1 MPIFWRCPSCRS
13 LVSLRNHQCR
23 CGTKLPKNGERTY
36 VVQVRFKG
44 QRKSATVNSLS
55 LAREVEAR
63 LKNELIQAYY
73 TGQSRE
79 TRNLTVKKFCEEI
92 YFPWAET
99 ENKSFSKAKIY
110 FYKWI
115 FPAIGNKKLI
125 ELTPFDFE
133 KIKTRILQADRA
145 PRTVQHV
152 LALIKAALNKAR
164 DWGFFSKDNPVSKV
178 KVPRFDNRRIRFLTP
193 EEAHQ
198 LLEECKK
205 RTTPHN
211 LIYPIVLLA
220 LSTGMR
226 AGEIFKLK
234 VQDVDLEEEIIH
246 IRDTKSGENRIAFMS
261 EEVKKE
267 ISHLIQGKKGNEY
280 VFCKPDGRPFTEVPD
295 VWKTIIRDLK
305 FNEGITDPRE
315 KVVFHTLRH
324 TFCSWLAMEGVPLH
338 VIKELAG
345 HKTIQMT
352 ERYAHLMP
360 DIRKKAVEK
369 IFSLLKK

>member
-1 MPIFWRCPSCRS
+1 MPIFWRCPVCRS
-13 LVSLRNHQCR
+13 MVSIKRDKCN
-23 CGTKLPKNGERTY
+23 CGQKIPKNGDRIY

-44 QRKSATVNSLS
+44 RRKSATVNSLS
-55 LAREVEAR
+55 LAREIETR

-73 TGQSRE
+73 TGQ
-79 TRNLTVKKFCEEI
+79 NPDAMNITVKKFCEEI
-92 YFPWAET
+92 YFPWAEAQNRSFQK
-99 ENKSFSKAKIY
+99 NKSF

-115 FPAIGNKKLI
+115 FPLIGEKKLMD
-125 ELTPFDFE
+125 LTTFDFE
-133 KIKTRILQADRA
+133 KIKTRVLQAGKA
-145 PRTVQHV
+145 PRTAQHV
-152 LALIKAALNKAR
+152 LAVIRAALNKAR
-164 DWGFFSKDNPVSKV
+164 DWGFLSKNNPVSKV

-193 EEAHQ
+193 EEAHI

-205 RTTPHN
+205 RTTPYN
-211 LIYPIVLLA
+211 LIYPMVLLA

-226 AGEIFKLK
+226 AGEIFRLK
-234 VQDVDLEEEIIH
+234 VQDVDLKEGIIK
-246 IRDTKSGENRIAFMS
+246 IKDTKSGENRIAFMS

-267 ISHLIQGKKGNEY
+267 IKFLIKGKKGSDY
-280 VFCKPDGRPFTEVPD
+280 VFRKPDGRPFKEVPD
-295 VWKTIIRDLK
+295 VWKNIIRDLK
-305 FNEGITDPRE
+305 FNEGVTDPRE

-360 DIRKKAVEK
+360 DVRRKAVEK
-369 IFSLLKK
+369 VFDLLKK